1 MNIHSIRTSITAYSS
16 YQTNKTG
23 KKAEEK
29 DETII
34 QSKNDYVSE
43 SDRRRQL
50 LDEKYRKI
58 NEQNKR
64 FKYPMQ
70 HIFDKYKNP
79 YSPYFRHDLT
89 EVERNASYH
98 AELEWLR
105 NGFASG
111 YDMRDSLF
119 RDQPLIQGDVE
130 VAERKAYNRQKV
142 NEQIKQLFEKYQ
154 INVPDGVK
162 LTFTIDPNTYKLTVS
177 GTDDTELIRLIEEA
191 LNSANNAKE
200 LFIHIIKSR
209 SHDNTQFTPEKYD
222 KYNLVRVI
230 KNATGYNLKD
240 LAVVDGKFVTEDG
253 TDIFELYKRS
263 LRQNPYVTEEDYRV
277 LTAHYGPQLYDL
289 AKNGFDTIPDLILS
303 ISYENGSLYDI
314 GQKENYGTG
323 KTDWID
329 ELKAGKLK

>member
-34 QSKNDYVSE
+34 QSKNDWVSDL
-43 SDRRRQL
+43 DRKIQL
-50 LDEKYRKI
+50 LDEHYRKVT
-58 NEQNKR
+58 EQNKR
-64 FKYPMQ
+64 FKDPVQ
-70 HIFDKYKNP
+70 HINDKYINRN
-79 YSPYFRHDLT
+79 SPYFRHDMT
-89 EVERNASYH
+89 
-98 AELEWLR
+98 ELERKIAHRNEISWLY
-105 NGFASG
+105 NGLAGS
-111 YDMRDSLF
+111 YDLRDAVL

-253 TDIFELYKRS
+253 IDIFELYKRS

-289 AKNGFDTIPDLILS
+289 AKNGFDSIPDLILS